1 MFWTCYH
8 IFIALWLWIDFLLL
22 AGADCSFFY
31 QTILESSKSVWSSA
45 AQKWSCFAYWCMLLD
60 HLKCNKSQQ
69 FSWIGLVFSFDWNS
83 QFRTLAE
90 LICWRFLS
98 FLVNLN
104 EVRYVNVCTLQA
116 VIFTISKQDWFRQTP
131 LKSKQRM
138 IAGGLDWGKGLW
150 FCLVYRDSLIWCFC
164 RGEEGDEGNFESSE
178 CHLKTER
185 ARMPGCRR

>member
-22 AGADCSFFY
+22 AGSDCSFFLSDNPGK
-31 QTILESSKSVWSSA
+31 QQISLELSCAKG
-45 AQKWSCFAYWCMLLD
+45 SCFAYWCMLLD

-90 LICWRFLS
+90 LLCWRFLS
-98 FLVNLN
+98 SLANLN

-116 VIFTISKQDWFRQTP
+116 VIFTISKQDWFRQKA
-131 LKSKQRM
+131 LKPKQRM
-138 IAGGLDWGKGLW
+138 IAGGLDWGRGLW
-150 FCLVYRDSLIWCFC
+150 FCLQFV
-164 RGEEGDEGNFESSE
+164 
-178 CHLKTER
+178 KT
-185 ARMPGCRR
+185 AR